1 MATNYTTNYQLNQ
14 WEPTDQVLRT
24 DFNADNT
31 KIDAALAAKAEAA
44 ALNSL
49 TQTVNQKASQSAVNT
64 LNTTVQQIQ
73 ANLTKLTFGTYTGNG
88 TASRTISLGFTPK
101 AVLVLSAFGGTYSEE
116 YAGDLWGG
124 LALAN
129 YPVRVRNGGNETAVN
144 IVPNGFQVSAG
155 LAANGTDRLSS
166 NNSSLLYHYIAFS

>member
-1 MATNYTTNYQLNQ
+1 MASNYTTNYNLCQ
-14 WEPTDQVLRT
+14 WEPTDAVQRV
-24 DFNADNT
+24 DFNTDNA
-31 KIDAALAAKAEAA
+31 KLDAALAAKAEAA

-49 TQTVNQKASQSAVNT
+49 TQTVNQKASQSAINT

-129 YPVRVRNGGNETAVN
+129 YPVRNGGNETAVN